1 MFRPD
6 LTEQEKADLREILFE
21 NYCENNEVM
30 LTDSS
35 GRFLFVSQSFAKS
48 LGIAPESLLTTGP
61 EGIVERGFYNRSAS
75 MLALK
80 TKANALVLTQRKDG
94 KYTIAQ
100 AYPVFREDGTLHY
113 IHCEGLPVE
122 KLMTM
127 IDELSNEGLPAPVL
141 NNLKAR
147 LLFSKADLVYRSRQ
161 MQEIVAVAERVAQYD
176 TNTLILGESGVG
188 KDAIARHIQRCS
200 ARKEQPFIAVNIA
213 QVPPS
218 LLESELFGYV
228 GGAFTGANKSGKTGL
243 FEAANGGTVFLDEI
257 GDMPLELQ
265 VKILRVLENREIFR
279 VGSNHPISLNIR
291 IITATNKNLPQMIK
305 EGTFREDLYYRLN
318 VLTLR
323 IPPLRERPDDIAP
336 LIEYFLQEVNHR
348 YNLNHSFSPEAI
360 QLMEDYD
367 WPGNVR
373 SLRNFVEKAAIM
385 TQDTVIGSSYTRRA
399 LREMDLEKLDESPA
413 QSARPPAQD
422 IMAEYSEL
430 KRESILNALIKCNGN
445 KSKAAKMLNISR
457 SHLYKLI
464 REYQE

>member
-1 MFRPD
+1 M
-6 LTEQEKADLREILFE
+6 
-21 NYCENNEVM
+21 
-30 LTDSS
+30 
-35 GRFLFVSQSFAKS
+35 
-48 LGIAPESLLTTGP
+48 GP
-61 EGIVERGFYNRSAS
+61 EEAMGQGFYDRSAS
-75 MLALK
+75 LLALK
-80 TKANALVLTQRKDG
+80 TKSNALVLTLRKDG

-100 AYPVFREDGTLHY
+100 AYPVFREDGSLHY

-127 IDELSNEGLPAPVL
+127 IDELSSEGLPAPVL
-141 NNLKAR
+141 NNLKTR
-147 LLFSKADLVYRSRQ
+147 LFFSKTDLVYRSQQ
-161 MQEIVAVAERVAQYD
+161 MREIVEVAERVAQYD

-188 KDAIARHIQRCS
+188 KDAIARHIQ
-200 ARKEQPFIAVNIA
+200 KYIA

-228 GGAFTGANKSGKTGL
+228 GGAFTGANKAGKTGL
-243 FEAANGGTVFLDEI
+243 FEAADGGTVFLDEI
-257 GDMPLELQ
+257 GDVPLELQ
-265 VKILRVLENREIFR
+265 VKILRILENREIFR
-279 VGSNHPISLNIR
+279 VGSSQPISLNIR
-291 IITATNKNLPQMIK
+291 IIAATNKNLPQMIK
-305 EGTFREDLYYRLN
+305 EGSFREDLYYRLN

-348 YNLNHSFSPEAI
+348 YNLNHAFSPEAI
-360 QLMEDYD
+360 RLMEGYD

-385 TQDTVIGSSYTRRA
+385 TQDTVIGPLYTRRA
-399 LREMDLEKLDESPA
+399 LQEMDLEKPDGSPA
-413 QSARPPAQD
+413 QSVRSPAQD
-422 IMAEYSEL
+422 ILAEYSEL

-464 REYQE
+464 REYQAQPS